1 MNKLFYIISWFA
13 IISAMVLLFVYL
25 FWQFYPYKTIKFNT
39 PVYKVL
45 NENKTVKQGGV
56 LIYEIDYCKYTD
68 QEPVVT
74 KYYVD
79 GIVYQTSPARGV
91 VKKGCHVTQ
100 VYNDVPKALPPGEYN
115 MKVLIDYSVNPIRD
129 IFHTNFTEKFT
140 VIK

>member
-56 LIYEIDYCKYTD
+56 LVYEVDYCKYTD
-68 QEPVVT
+68 QEPIVT

-79 GIVYQTSPARGV
+79 GIIYQTSPARGV
-91 VKKGCHVTQ
+91 VKKGCHVTK
-100 VYNDVPKALPPGEYN
+100 VYNDVPVGLSPGDYI

-129 IFHTNFTEKFT
+129 IFHINFTEQFT
-140 VIK
+140 VTK